1 MSRSGAMESPCVAV
15 CQINRATGVC
25 EGCHRTL
32 QEIAAWRQFTDLQR
46 RRIMDDLPNRK
57 HEFK

>member
-1 MSRSGAMESPCVAV
+1 MESPCVSV

-32 QEIAAWRQFTDLQR
+32 QEIATWQQFTDLQR

-57 HEFK
+57 REFK

>member
-1 MSRSGAMESPCVAV
+1 MESPCVAV

-32 QEIAAWRQFTDLQR
+32 QEIATWQQFTDLQR

-57 HEFK
+57 REFK

>member
-1 MSRSGAMESPCVAV
+1 MSRNGAMESPCVAV
-15 CQINRATGVC
+15 CQINRASGVC

-32 QEIAAWRQFTDLQR
+32 QEIATWVQFTDLQR

-57 HEFK
+57 RDFK